1 MSNRAKVISLY
12 RQLMQE
18 ADKFTTHN
26 FKVYA
31 KNRIQYEFEQN
42 RNVTDLAKQQAL
54 IEKAEKSLSSLKRQ
68 VVISQ
73 LYPAEKSILN
83 VSISK

>member
-18 ADKFTTHN
+18 ADKFTTSN
-26 FKVYA
+26 FRVYA
-31 KNRIQYEFEQN
+31 KNRIHHEFELN
-42 RNVTDLAKQQAL
+42 RNVTDLAKQKAL

-68 VVISQ
+68 VIVSQ
-73 LYPAEKSILN
+73 LFPAEKSVLDAR
-83 VSISK
+83 K